1 MRRRITLAH
10 LTAID
15 LPPPALVAAAA
26 RAGFDGVGLRLQRV
40 TPDSPGY
47 PLMDDPRLMRET
59 LAALRDTG
67 LACTDVEFVKL
78 SPETEVAELGP
89 LLEAAAALGAA
100 HVIAA
105 PYDPDLARLADRL
118 GGLAEAAANHG
129 LAGAVLEFFPWTP
142 VADLAACRRVVEAAG
157 PKAGILVDALHFD
170 RSGSSP
176 ADLAG
181 VPAERLPF
189 VHLCDAP
196 VCPPYTTDELLR
208 TARAHRLPPG
218 AGGIDLAGFLA
229 ALPPDV
235 PIALEV
241 PAPAGDALDARLDG
255 LMAATRR
262 LLDARGFSG

>member
-26 RAGFDGVGLRLQRV
+26 RAGFDGVGLRLLRV

-47 PLMDDPRLMRET
+47 PLMDDPRLLSET
-59 LAALRDTG
+59 RAALGDTG
-67 LACTDVEFVKL
+67 LACPDIEFVKL
-78 SPETEVAELGP
+78 APETDLAALGP
-89 LLEAAAALGAA
+89 LLDAGAALGAR

-105 PYDPDLARLADRL
+105 PYDPDPSRLADRL
-118 GGLAEAAANHG
+118 GRLAEEAAARG

-142 VADLAACRRVVEAAG
+142 VADLAACRRVAEAAG
-157 PKAGILVDALHFD
+157 PRAGILVDALHFD
-170 RSGSSP
+170 RSGSS
-176 ADLAG
+176 LAELAA
-181 VPAERLPF
+181 VPPDRLPF

-196 VCPPYTTDELLR
+196 VCPPYTTDELLH

-218 AGGIDLAGFLA
+218 AGGIDLGALLA
-229 ALPPDV
+229 ALPPEV
-235 PIALEV
+235 PLALEV
-241 PAPAGDALDARLDG
+241 PAPPGQPLDARLAG

-262 LLDARGFSG
+262 LLARQAPRD